1 MSVAPWKAVVS
12 IGVIFAALGIV
23 FWWLRPLGNDE
34 PFDLEASVQFTC
46 QTVMATPYDSV
57 MTIKVGGDTVVGESY
72 FSGRDSRHVS
82 TRTNSQGEI
91 TTRGE
96 TIIKDGTLYSR
107 SSASDDPTQW
117 GSWTDQGTGHEAF
130 HFACFSLGDAVSG
143 DVSGDSDTQGEL
155 HIVQNIVLSL
165 EEGTEKRE
173 FWADSNGKPLRGRR
187 TFNIPASS
195 GAGGA
200 SGQAATTIVAD
211 VVYSGFGEANT
222 ITAPELAGS

>member
-1 MSVAPWKAVVS
+1 MSAC
-12 IGVIFAALGIV
+12 VILTVPLIVALGILL
-23 FWWLRPLGNDE
+23 WWLRPWGNDE

-46 QTVMATPYDSV
+46 QTVMSTPYDSV
-57 MTIKVGGDTVVGESY
+57 MTATGPDGNTSVGESY
-72 FSGRDSRHVS
+72 FSGRDSRHVA
-82 TRTNSQGEI
+82 THRDSQGVI
-91 TTRGE
+91 TSRGE
-96 TIIKDGTLYSR
+96 HLIKDGTLYTR
-107 SSASDDPTQW
+107 SSMPNDPTQW